1 MVVALWMIYFTS
13 TFNTTYKFVY
23 FSGDAA
29 LRSWISPK
37 DETVF
42 EHETDNF
49 LIKFNNDFFYA
60 AKKDS
65 LMWVKDNF
73 ELYNNKTTIGS
84 TFVKDTVYIYGNVCL
99 DGIENLTL
107 SNFFLRPI
115 EFKMDSIK
123 TGDNQLIFC
132 MELPSTKLTLEWISI
147 NFIDKSGN
155 VISYPNHEQNMRQNQ
170 LIKEVLLTLDSCE
183 NKLNFN
189 DYTPKFFE
197 KILSE
202 EYYIT
207 PDGEIEAVKESVRFY
222 FYDEYVMLK
231 KCKTVDPFR
240 DDFTQFYST
249 YNLEYTDALIELKSI
264 LSKDL

>member
-1 MVVALWMIYFTS
+1 MKDTLMKIVYILIFILNLMVVSFLIIYITS
-13 TFNTTYKFVY
+13 TKNTNNVFVY

-29 LRSWISPK
+29 LRSWISPE
-37 DETVF
+37 DEVVF

-84 TFVKDTVYIYGNVCL
+84 TVVKDTVYIYGNVCL

-132 MELPSTKLTLEWISI
+132 MELPLAKL
-147 NFIDKSGN
+147 
-155 VISYPNHEQNMRQNQ
+155 
-170 LIKEVLLTLDSCE
+170 
-183 NKLNFN
+183 
-189 DYTPKFFE
+189 
-197 KILSE
+197 
-202 EYYIT
+202 
-207 PDGEIEAVKESVRFY
+207 
-222 FYDEYVMLK
+222 
-231 KCKTVDPFR
+231 
-240 DDFTQFYST
+240 
-249 YNLEYTDALIELKSI
+249 
-264 LSKDL
+264 

>member
-1 MVVALWMIYFTS
+1 MKEFTRLSKYILTIFVFCMVVFLLMIYFTS

-37 DETVF
+37 DEVVF

-84 TFVKDTVYIYGNVCL
+84 TVVKDTVYIYGNVCL

-132 MELPSTKLTLEWISI
+132 MELPLAKL
-147 NFIDKSGN
+147 
-155 VISYPNHEQNMRQNQ
+155 
-170 LIKEVLLTLDSCE
+170 
-183 NKLNFN
+183 
-189 DYTPKFFE
+189 
-197 KILSE
+197 
-202 EYYIT
+202 
-207 PDGEIEAVKESVRFY
+207 
-222 FYDEYVMLK
+222 
-231 KCKTVDPFR
+231 
-240 DDFTQFYST
+240 
-249 YNLEYTDALIELKSI
+249 
-264 LSKDL
+264 